1 MLRIQKF
8 VNEDEAVAIGLSI
21 SEWWF
26 VGGGLWTAV
35 GNGIKNVF

>member
-8 VNEDEAVAIGLSI
+8 VNEDEAVAIGLRI
-21 SEWWF
+21 SEWWL